1 MPRLQSRGHI
11 VFQSVRP
18 FVHLHVSV
26 TLQVKF
32 WNFNIFI
39 ITRLKMMKFGQ
50 NDVNATNITSI
61 TEELEKKF
69 NFFRILPSNWTLFFE
84 PD

>member
-1 MPRLQSRGHI
+1 
-11 VFQSVRP
+11 
-18 FVHLHVSV
+18 
-26 TLQVKF
+26 
-32 WNFNIFI
+32 
-39 ITRLKMMKFGQ
+39 MKFGQ

-84 PD
+84 PG